1 MGKVVAVIFYIIA
14 FGILIYI
21 FATQGVVYAI
31 LGVLL
36 MILIGLIGRKRE

>member
-1 MGKVVAVIFYIIA
+1 MGKVVAVIFFIIS